1 MHVRSLAI
9 VALLAVAGG
18 ALSQPGVDLDRAQA
32 LIRAGRAEDA
42 WRLLAPHESQR
53 AGDPEYDFVLGV
65 AALESGR
72 ENLATFVLERVIAVN
87 PGHAAA
93 RLEMG
98 RAYFALRDFERAERQ
113 FDALEKSGP
122 PPHVHEVIDS
132 YRRRMTPASIARV
145 LPRRSGYLALAA
157 GRSTNVNTASAHG
170 SVFVPALGS
179 EFVPDPLFVRRGDD
193 FSLLAG
199 GMEFTRPIAPT
210 DEFFAG
216 LDASQRLHAEV
227 QAFDALSAEIHM
239 GVQRRLAPSDSVRL
253 LVGHN
258 EFRLDESGYR
268 RVQFAAAE
276 WNRTYQQ
283 RARAALFLQSTRI
296 RYLQEAYEASSSD
309 LLVLGSGGAYVLHE
323 ASRSVLSGRLYA
335 GFDEA
340 TRGRL
345 DGDRRLRGL
354 SVALQRVLLT
364 GFEGYASVGASS
376 SEFRRRNSAFG
387 VLRKDRHIEG
397 AVGVSVKLAE
407 GWYMTSQLSR
417 DYIVSNVPLN
427 EYSRTEV
434 TLGARRVWQ

>member
-53 AGDPEYDFVLGV
+53 AGDPEYDFLLGV

-227 QAFDALSAEIHM
+227 QA
-239 GVQRRLAPSDSVRL
+239 
-253 LVGHN
+253 
-258 EFRLDESGYR
+258 
-268 RVQFAAAE
+268 
-276 WNRTYQQ
+276 
-283 RARAALFLQSTRI
+283 
-296 RYLQEAYEASSSD
+296 
-309 LLVLGSGGAYVLHE
+309 
-323 ASRSVLSGRLYA
+323 
-335 GFDEA
+335 
-340 TRGRL
+340 
-345 DGDRRLRGL
+345 
-354 SVALQRVLLT
+354 
-364 GFEGYASVGASS
+364 
-376 SEFRRRNSAFG
+376 
-387 VLRKDRHIEG
+387 
-397 AVGVSVKLAE
+397 
-407 GWYMTSQLSR
+407 
-417 DYIVSNVPLN
+417 
-427 EYSRTEV
+427 
-434 TLGARRVWQ
+434 